1 MKIAALVN
9 FAAAEKETAPTQDA
23 LSGSERY
30 SSPARTKGHHRGGL
44 FGDWPDSASSGILIL
59 ESGTGAL
66 LAIRD
71 VSNPSAKRNPPD
83 EIRRAG

>member
-9 FAAAEKETAPTQDA
+9 LAAAEKEAAPTQDA

-30 SSPARTKGHHRGGL
+30 SSPARTKGHHHGGL
-44 FGDWPDSASSGILIL
+44 FGSASSGILIL
-59 ESGTGAL
+59 ELGTGAL